1 MDPVRWKSIIDK
13 ASGVLL
19 HGWNVTNRNYVL
31 DPLTCL
37 IRLAMISHLP
47 VGTKISIQQNRVTY
61 NHASIFQGPVRWVSG
76 DTRDDLH
83 NLHNPLQKIS
93 LWYQVDSQPFQYL
106 LAKSIEGLRK
116 VKNSYPEQSI
126 ITHTLDHYIGI
137 LEKSVTASRN
147 TDKNLE
153 GFIMRDSPIEDG
165 GGNGDGHGGRHGGD
179 GNGRGNGSDSN
190 TEERKRKSLE
200 DQQETDLRE
209 NLLYQSFKHLW
220 NNRQLKTIYFLF
232 QELDHLESKIGE
244 DGVDSQKKAYI
255 QAIETILDMK
265 ENVVTHFI
273 TRVTTVL

>member
-93 LWYQVDSQPFQYL
+93 IWYQVESQPFQYL

-116 VKNSYPEQSI
+116 VKNSYPQQSI

-153 GFIMRDSPIEDG
+153 GFIMREAPLEDG
-165 GGNGDGHGGRHGGD
+165 SGHGDGHGGEMEG
-179 GNGRGNGSDSN
+179 
-190 TEERKRKSLE
+190 KWK
-200 DQQETDLRE
+200 
-209 NLLYQSFKHLW
+209 
-220 NNRQLKTIYFLF
+220 
-232 QELDHLESKIGE
+232 
-244 DGVDSQKKAYI
+244 
-255 QAIETILDMK
+255 
-265 ENVVTHFI
+265 
-273 TRVTTVL
+273 

>member
-19 HGWNVTNRNYVL
+19 HGWNVNNRNYVL

-83 NLHNPLQKIS
+83 NLHNPLQKIT
-93 LWYQVDSQPFQYL
+93 LWYHVDSQPFQYL
-106 LAKSIEGLRK
+106 LAKAIEGLRK
-116 VKNSYPEQSI
+116 VKNSYPQQSI

-137 LEKSVTASRN
+137 LEKSVTSTRN
-147 TDKNLE
+147 ADKSLE
-153 GFIMRDSPIEDG
+153 GFIMRDAP
-165 GGNGDGHGGRHGGD
+165 
-179 GNGRGNGSDSN
+179 
-190 TEERKRKSLE
+190 LE
-200 DQQETDLRE
+200 DESQTLGSVGDKHDGEKHKNSGGSSVKKDTNEAQETDLRE
-209 NLLYQSFKHLW
+209 NLLYQSFKNLW

-232 QELDHLESKIGE
+232 QELDCLESKSGD
-244 DGVDSQKKAYI
+244 DGIHSQKQAYI
-255 QAIETILDMK
+255 QSIETILDMK
-265 ENVVTHFI
+265 ENIVTHFI